1 MCTRKTWTLMFL
13 AALLDFIDAASI
25 RCYQGSMSNF
35 TSFSLDDPT
44 PLLSSSCLDHSLPTV
59 LYTFGYRGK
68 TDGPATTA
76 MINGYI
82 ATKKRN
88 VLLLDWEEEAKSGI
102 LGISL
107 SYAMFALPN
116 CKRVGQELGAALQK
130 LDQAGFQTDKLHLIG
145 HSLGAH
151 LMGYT
156 GRWSREQGITIPRIT
171 GLDPAR
177 ALFEGLFSIQS
188 GLDRSCAKFVDIVH
202 TNPGNYGSTKSTG
215 SVDIWPN
222 YSSDGM
228 QPGCPVGKQEMFS
241 WDDLCSHNRAVLYV
255 VESLANGTAF
265 PAAAAGS
272 YGEWIALDDPANDTI
287 YLGDLVNIRARGN
300 YFLSTNAQAP
310 FGMGMEGLE
319 PNNQTRKRR
328 QSIFQLNNL
337 LTIIRSPFSGAA

>member
-1 MCTRKTWTLMFL
+1 MRNRELSYFS
-13 AALLDFIDAASI
+13 FF
-25 RCYQGSMSNF
+25 RSMSSY
-35 TSFSLDDPT
+35 TSFPLDDPT
-44 PLLSSSCLDHSLPTV
+44 PLLNSSCLDPSLPTV

-68 TDGPATTA
+68 SNGPATTA
-76 MINGYI
+76 MLNGYI

-102 LGISL
+102 LGIAL

-116 CKRVGQELGAALQK
+116 CKRIGQELGGAIQK

-188 GLDRSCAKFVDIVH
+188 GLDRTCAKFVDIVH

-228 QPGCPVGKQEMFS
+228 QPGCPVGKYEMFS
-241 WDDLCSHNRAVLYV
+241 MDDLCSHNRAVMYV
-255 VESLANGTAF
+255 VESLSDGTSF
-265 PAAAAGS
+265 PAAAAES
-272 YGEWIALDDPANDTI
+272 YSEWIALEDPTNDTI

-300 YFLSTNAQAP
+300 YYLSTKAQSP

-319 PNNQTRKRR
+319 PNNQTRTRR
-328 QSIFQLNNL
+328 QSVFQLNNL
-337 LTIIRSPFSGAA
+337 LNIIRKPFSGGS